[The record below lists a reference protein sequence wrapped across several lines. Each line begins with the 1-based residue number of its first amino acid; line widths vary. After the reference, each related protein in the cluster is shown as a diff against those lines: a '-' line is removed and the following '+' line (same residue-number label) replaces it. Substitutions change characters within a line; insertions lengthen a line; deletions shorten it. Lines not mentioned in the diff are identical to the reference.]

1 MPPPLDSAFRKDVA
15 PAAPVQWLQ
24 QVSKLLLYC
33 PCVGVDLSIR
43 MATRVSDRCK
53 SPGAPKHLSRR
64 LWPSQPQAYQL
75 RGTHVSGNNT
85 KEAQRGDYH
94 RAQGPPGRV
103 KGSSDSRPLGIRLL
117 CKAPG
122 RRNTYHKGSGHASH
136 KHQRY
141 LRRMSPN
148 TNRDVWVVAKAVR
161 NNQCIWVSYNVQKP
175 PGARADITRLGPC
188 RPQASPL

>member
-43 MATRVSDRCK
+43 LATRVSDRCK

-85 KEAQRGDYH
+85 KEAQRDDYH

-103 KGSSDSRPLGIRLL
+103 KGSSDSTALGHQTIVQSPRAPKHLSQRLWPR
-117 CKAPG
+117 K
-122 RRNTYHKGSGHASH
+122 
-136 KHQRY
+136 
-141 LRRMSPN
+141 
-148 TNRDVWVVAKAVR
+148 
-161 NNQCIWVSYNVQKP
+161 
-175 PGARADITRLGPC
+175 
-188 RPQASPL
+188 PQASALPETHVSEHKPGRLGRGEGSSE